1 MSTTTSTSHVNRHSL
16 LRSIALGGM
25 IIGVTQ
31 VIIQEWFVFSVLSNN
46 PFITVLQY
54 IASCV
59 LGIAAFGGGIG
70 TALLGVLFHFFISV
84 VIAGVFILSADR
96 IPLLRRYAIPGAL
109 VYGLGVFIVLNF
121 IVIPLSK
128 APPLPAST
136 LSVPLLTEITI
147 DHILIIGLTLGFIVR
162 RNANPNA

>member
-31 VIIQEWFVFSVLSNN
+31 AIIQEWFVFSVLSNN

-54 IASCV
+54 IASGV

-96 IPLLRRYAIPGAL
+96 IPLLLRYAFPGAL

-121 IVIPLSK
+121 IVIPRSL

-136 LSVPLLTEITI
+136 KAVPLLIETTI
-147 DHILIIGLTLGFIVR
+147 DHILVIGLTLGIIVR
-162 RNANPNA
+162 RNANPQ